1 MRRSIDTLDKGKL
14 NERPTSPATIV
25 SMSLQPVIPSWVAL
39 QQRPRPLRRLRI
51 ASLSTLLLSSFQQPT
66 ATVTQIAC
74 LRPGVHFTSACFRS
88 YFIEKQSPRR
98 GSVEILE
105 GFPRPVGAVVNL
117 HLVFHRFHQRRH
129 SL

>member
-1 MRRSIDTLDKGKL
+1 MSFIRHEKIYRYARQGEAEQK
-14 NERPTSPATIV
+14 PTSPATIV

-74 LRPGVHFTSACFRS
+74 LRPRVHYRRS
-88 YFIEKQSPRR
+88 
-98 GSVEILE
+98 
-105 GFPRPVGAVVNL
+105 N
-117 HLVFHRFHQRRH
+117 HH
-129 SL
+129 SNNS